1 MLIFSLNI
9 NCVRVL
15 VFRFFY
21 CFFICFLLHS
31 FFLLLLLY
39 LNFVYTIDHRTNWEV
54 KRNISCWY
62 NNIKAKHQINIINTK
77 RWWYENDARVWWR
90 VYRDASGRWRV
101 RKTERQEKGK
111 KKHCVHL
118 NLWFQSNMCA
128 SLAIRAQFYLQKS
141 KRHTKWNLLKPK
153 KATK

>member
-77 RWWYENDARVWWR
+77 RWWYENDARVRWR
-90 VYRDASGRWRV
+90 VYTDARERWRV
-101 RKTERQEKGK
+101 RKKERQEKGK
-111 KKHCVHL
+111 K
-118 NLWFQSNMCA
+118 
-128 SLAIRAQFYLQKS
+128 RALRTLKFMISIKYVRIACDSCSILFAKS